1 MEMQI
6 WRLVDT
12 VREGMEN
19 VAETYVLYHV
29 KQVTGKKLLYNTA
42 GPARCSVMT

>member
-1 MEMQI
+1 ME
-6 WRLVDT
+6 D
-12 VREGMEN
+12 

-29 KQVTGKKLLYNTA
+29 KQVTGKKLLYNTG